1 MYDFGYEGKVA
12 VVTGAAN
19 GIGRAVAEELVKQ
32 GAKVYAMDLR
42 DIEIEGIEKAIHV
55 DLADRESIDKAF
67 SEVPEHIES
76 LFLVAGVSAY
86 SVPGITSIRV
96 NFLSHKYICEK
107 LMPARMEKGDAI
119 TIVTSASGTEWL
131 KDENLKWTTA
141 AVNEEDWDAAEAEF
155 VKLGVTHL
163 PCNIVYPL
171 AKMALNLEVARL
183 QGILAAK
190 GVRVNLLAPGHTET
204 SIGMEDGEANKAEG
218 TEGARHAYDGYAGR
232 GAEPIEMAY
241 PILFL
246 NSDLACYVSGA
257 LLDVDFGTTLEVYGK
272 MRPNVIGPDLDSYFG
287 YFKTVQ
293 F

>member
-1 MYDFGYEGKVA
+1 MYDFGYEGKIA

-19 GIGRAVAEELVKQ
+19 GIGKAVAEELVKQ

-42 DIEIEGIEKAIHV
+42 DIEVEGIEKAIHV
-55 DLADRESIDKAF
+55 DLSDRESIDKAF
-67 SEVPEHIES
+67 AEVPEHIES
-76 LFLVAGVSAY
+76 LFLVAGVSAF
-86 SVPGITSIRV
+86 SVSGITSIRV

-107 LMPARMEKGDAI
+107 LMPGRMQKGDAI
-119 TIVTSASGTEWL
+119 CIVSSASATEWL
-131 KDENLKWTTA
+131 KDENLKWIVA
-141 AVNEEDWDAAEAEF
+141 AVNEEDWDASEAEF

-163 PCNIVYPL
+163 PCSIGYPL

-190 GVRVNLLAPGHTET
+190 GIRVNILSPGHTET
-204 SIGMEDGEANKAEG
+204 NIGCEDGEANKSES
-218 TEGARHAYDGYAGR
+218 TVGARRAYNGYAEK
-232 GAEPIEMAY
+232 GAEPVEMAY

-246 NSDLACYVSGA
+246 NSTLASYVSGA
-257 LLDVDFGTTLEVYGK
+257 LLDVDYGTTLEVYGK